1 MAASKLAP
9 NKKKK
14 KPLCLNTMVRFIVLG
29 WSAGLMTMSYAGL
42 LPKMDP
48 TFIASIFTGT
58 LATFGVD
65 TIKKKDDDD
74 DVKKDV
80 TGNSALVSNT
90 PAGPGPGRP
99 RKPVTTAADTETGS
113 SSSQTA

>member
-1 MAASKLAP
+1 MAPSKLAP

-74 DVKKDV
+74 DVKKDA
-80 TGNSALVSNT
+80 TGNPTTISST
-90 PAGPGPGRP
+90 PTGPGPGRP
-99 RKPVTTAADTETGS
+99 RKPVGTSSDTEAGS